1 MVFTNK
7 NTGNCTTSK
16 CYLSIMSDNK
26 SFSKNG
32 VKETGPFREG
42 FSPGRLPVG
51 EQHRA
56 DRHPATARKEWTK
69 NVNMIVMEC
78 YYRSKPVSETGVPI
92 RGYRRRMYSQWK
104 IRGIFDSTEQRICDQ
119 ARAIKKNGW
128 LSDLELE
135 AIRRNIE
142 MEDNVANNVEIRE
155 EKDHHETN
163 SIVEEACIQQLE
175 VIEEEVVSDDAS
187 VKEKTC
193 EEMDL
198 TAEERDILD
207 QIRQFMGEGERC
219 DGIAFK
225 RVERKRLRTA
235 TERANRVIKCID
247 TNDITETNN
256 LIVATS
262 VWIAKELG
270 LKKHIKRVAKQE
282 PWWKRRIKESI
293 IELRKHINIFQR
305 QQKGEMRKLGKYNEL
320 VKKYKVK
327 EKGISKV
334 MEELKQRL
342 QVKAS
347 KLKRYEQR
355 IEQYRINR
363 MYQQDQKRVYQEM
376 SGKPGEKVMP
386 DAEKSVRFWSGIW
399 DNDIHH
405 NSKAEWLDDV
415 RKEVKS
421 MSQKNVVVTE
431 EMMKNKVRKLPNWKA
446 PGPDGVQGYWLKN
459 LPSLHDR
466 IVRQMNDMIN
476 NNKDI
481 PDWLTKGRTV
491 LCQKDPQKGDAV
503 DNFRPISCL
512 PLMWKLMTGI
522 ISDVMYEFLVESD
535 YLPLEQKGCKKQSR
549 GAKDQLL
556 IDKAILRDSK
566 KKHRNLAMA
575 WVDYR
580 KAYDMVPH
588 SWIIESLRLAHV
600 AQNIIDFIERSMN
613 NWKTDLTACGQIL
626 GTVSIKRGIFQGDS
640 LSPLIFIL
648 CIIPM
653 TKILRNMRAGYMLGN
668 VKVNH
673 LLFMDDLKVFG
684 KNEKEI
690 DSLIKTVEVFSCD
703 IGMEFGIKKC
713 GVACVKR
720 GKLSKAEGLRLL
732 SGKMITEVNEEG
744 YRYLGIIE
752 LDKVKEQEMKLEFRA
767 EYMRRL
773 KLIMKSKLHGR
784 HKIKAINTWA
794 VSLLR
799 YGAGII
805 EWTKEDLQKMDRK
818 TRKVMTMNKEFHP
831 KSDTA
836 RLYVSRKKG
845 GRGLISCEECV
856 RTEENSLN
864 WYIENSNE
872 EMLANVNNHKIM
884 RNDEAVEPVQYKA
897 NRKQIAEAGWKEKV
911 MHGQFVREL
920 KGVDWDKTWQWLM
933 KGDLKGCTEALI
945 CSAQEQ
951 ALRTNYIK
959 FHIDKTVESPL
970 CRMCGERGESI
981 YHLISECGKLAQ
993 REYKRRHDDVA
1004 RYVHWQICRESG
1016 IESCDKWYE
1025 HKPECVLENK
1035 DYKIFWDFMIQCDRL
1050 IEARKPDVV
1059 LIDKRTKGVKI
1070 IDIAIPG
1077 DKRVKDKEIEKLEK
1091 YQMLKEEVQR
1101 LWKMKSVTVL
1111 PVVIGAL
1118 GAVSQRFAGYVNKV
1132 GANIKLEI
1140 IQKTA
1145 LLGTARLLRKV
1156 LSL

>member
-1 MVFTNK
+1 
-7 NTGNCTTSK
+7 
-16 CYLSIMSDNK
+16 MSDNN
-26 SFSKNG
+26 SFSNNG
-32 VKETGPFREG
+32 VKETGPYREG
-42 FSPGRLPVG
+42 LSPGRLSVG
-51 EQHRA
+51 EQHKV

-69 NVNMIVMEC
+69 QVNMLVMEC
-78 YYRSKPVSETGVPI
+78 YYRSRPVSETGVPI
-92 RGYRRRMYSQWK
+92 RGYRKRMYSQWK
-104 IRGIFDSTEQRICDQ
+104 IRGIFESTEQRICDQ

-135 AIRRNIE
+135 AIRRDIE
-142 MEDNVANNVEIRE
+142 MEGNFVNDVEIRE
-155 EKDHHETN
+155 EIDHHETN
-163 SIVEEACIQQLE
+163 STVEEAYIQQLE
-175 VIEEEVVSDDAS
+175 VIEEEVINNDAI
-187 VKEKTC
+187 VKENTC
-193 EEMDL
+193 EGMYL
-198 TAEERDILD
+198 TADERDILD
-207 QIRQFMGEGERC
+207 QIRQFMDRAERC

-225 RVERKRLRTA
+225 RVERKKLKIV

-247 TNDITETNN
+247 TKDITETNN
-256 LIVATS
+256 LIVATT
-262 VWIAKELG
+262 VWVAKELG
-270 LKKHIKRVAKQE
+270 LKKYIKGVPKQE
-282 PWWKRRIKESI
+282 PWWKRRIEESI
-293 IELRKHINIFQR
+293 NELRRHINIFQR
-305 QQKGEMRKLGKYNEL
+305 QQRGEMRKLRKYNEL

-355 IEQYRINR
+355 IEQYRVNR

-376 SGKPGEKVMP
+376 SGKPSGEKVMP
-386 DAEKSVRFWSGIW
+386 DAEKSVRFWSRIW
-399 DNDIHH
+399 GSDIQH
-405 NSKAEWLDDV
+405 NRRAEWLDEV
-415 RKEVKS
+415 RKEVKG
-421 MSQKNVVVTE
+421 MSQKNVVITA
-431 EMMKNKVRKLPNWKA
+431 EMMRNKVRKLPNWKA

-466 IVRQMNDMIN
+466 IVGQMNYMIN
-476 NNKDI
+476 NTKNI

-491 LCQKDPQKGDAV
+491 LCQKDSQKGNAV

-522 ISDVMYEFLVESD
+522 ISVLYEFIVESD
-535 YLPLEQKGCKKQSR
+535 CLPLEQKGCKKKSR
-549 GAKDQLL
+549 GTKDQLL
-556 IDKAILRDSK
+556 IDKAILKDSK

-588 SWIIESLRLAHV
+588 SWIIESLKLAQV
-600 AQNIIDFIERSMN
+600 APNILEFIEKSMT
-613 NWKTDLTACGQIL
+613 NWKTDLTSCGKIL
-626 GTVSIKRGIFQGDS
+626 GTVNIRRGIFQGDS

-648 CIIPM
+648 CIVPM
-653 TKILRNMRAGYMLGN
+653 TKILRHMRAGYMLDN
-668 VKVNH
+668 VKINR

-690 DSLIKTVEVFSCD
+690 DSLIKTVEVFSSD

-713 GVACVKR
+713 GVVCMKR
-720 GKLSKAEGLRLL
+720 GKLSKAEGLRLR
-732 SGKMITEVNEEG
+732 SGEMIKEVTEEG
-744 YRYLGIIE
+744 YKYLGILE
-752 LDKVKEQEMKLEFRA
+752 LDKVKEQEMKQEFRA

-784 HKIKAINTWA
+784 NKIKAINTWA
-794 VSLLR
+794 ISLLR

-805 EWTKEDLQKMDRK
+805 EWTKEELQKMDRK
-818 TRKVMTMNKEFHP
+818 TRKVMTINKEFHP

-845 GRGLISCEECV
+845 GRGLISCEQCV
-856 RTEENSLN
+856 GTEVNSLR
-864 WYIENSNE
+864 WYIEKSNE
-872 EMLANVNNHKIM
+872 EMLASVNKHQIL
-884 RNDEAVEPVQYKA
+884 RNDEAVEPKQYKD
-897 NRKQIAEAGWKEKV
+897 NRKQIVEAAWKDKE

-920 KGVDWDKTWQWLM
+920 QGVDWDKTWQWLL

-951 ALRTNYIK
+951 ALRTNYTK
-959 FHIDKTVESPL
+959 FHIDKTADSPL

-1004 RYVHWQICRESG
+1004 RYVHWQLCQNVG

-1025 HKPECVLENK
+1025 HKPECVMENN
-1035 DYKIFWDFMIQCDRL
+1035 DYKIYWDFMIQCDRM

-1059 LIDKRTKGVKI
+1059 LIAKRTKDARI

-1077 DKRVKDKEIEKLEK
+1077 DKRVKDKGPLIIYASGWGRREKGWVKDFSGSL
-1091 YQMLKEEVQR
+1091 
-1101 LWKMKSVTVL
+1101 
-1111 PVVIGAL
+1111 
-1118 GAVSQRFAGYVNKV
+1118 KV
-1132 GANIKLEI
+1132 G
-1140 IQKTA
+1140 
-1145 LLGTARLLRKV
+1145 
-1156 LSL
+1156 